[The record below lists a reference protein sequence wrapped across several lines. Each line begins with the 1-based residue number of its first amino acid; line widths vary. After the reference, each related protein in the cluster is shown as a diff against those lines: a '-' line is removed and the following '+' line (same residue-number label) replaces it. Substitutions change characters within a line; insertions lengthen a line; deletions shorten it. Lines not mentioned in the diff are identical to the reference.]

1 MTKKFSFVNIIFFVV
16 FGVLTGVLWAYLCPI
31 PLIPGA
37 VHFRTFAFIIVVIGY
52 LFGPVTGFFAG
63 YIGTIVW
70 ALLSGNF
77 IPLHSP
83 LADGITVG
91 LSAALPALIHLRN
104 GKKDLLELTANKG
117 KFIAVSLFWSILF
130 GILTVS
136 YTHLDVYK
144 RQGCFSLFPAIRFLD
159 RNCRCGIPV
168 SYTHLDVYKRQQ
180 LRYLPRHTR
189 YTLHFSVCGFH
200 TEIPFHFH

>member
-1 MTKKFSFVNIIFFVV
+1 MRVQDTFDKQKNDTYGGEVMKKKISFVNIIFFVV

-37 VHFRTFAFIIVVIGY
+37 VHFRTFAFIIPVIGY

-83 LADGITVG
+83 LKDG
-91 LSAALPALIHLRN
+91 
-104 GKKDLLELTANKG
+104 
-117 KFIAVSLFWSILF
+117 
-130 GILTVS
+130 
-136 YTHLDVYK
+136 
-144 RQGCFSLFPAIRFLD
+144 D
-159 RNCRCGIPV
+159 R
-168 SYTHLDVYKRQQ
+168 K
-180 LRYLPRHTR
+180 
-189 YTLHFSVCGFH
+189 SVV
-200 TEIPFHFH
+200 

>member
-1 MTKKFSFVNIIFFVV
+1 MKKKISFVNIVFFVV

-37 VHFRTFAFIIVVIGY
+37 VHFRTFAFIVPVIGY

-91 LSAALPALIHLRN
+91 LSAALPALIHLKN
-104 GKKDLLELTANKG
+104 TSIDLLECIGKSKKG
-117 KFIAVSLFWSILF
+117 FIVKSLILSVVF
-130 GILTVS
+130 GILMILSTSISLS
-136 YTHLDVYK
+136 YFTGLEYTYCILWIGIADVVPIALTPFVVLLLAK
-144 RQGCFSLFPAIRFLD
+144 RMKNV
-159 RNCRCGIPV
+159 RNIAP
-168 SYTHLDVYKRQQ
+168 L
-180 LRYLPRHTR
+180 L
-189 YTLHFSVCGFH
+189 
-200 TEIPFHFH
+200 